1 MTDDYQLAAP
11 ESFWAKVKRLVNQSD
26 ESPRGVAV
34 EPEPL
39 PEDAPPPIR
48 FITLEPYSTYVVKTY
63 PGTGYTSYDLDGDN
77 RGGQEYAV
85 TVDGDTPVDVAVM
98 HYEYNGNHKQLVS
111 FVGDTI
117 NGSVKLAL
125 GEHETDQITLNDVTA
140 ASLRE
145 ELEKLPQIGLGNL
158 KVTVY
163 PGRWLIEFTGKLAG
177 QTFDP
182 FEVDRLESSV
192 FEAHVLITKWN
203 DSNAT
208 ARVLYPIPLAGEWDG
223 DDSVIN
229 DAVAAGSFGTAK
241 WFPAAGYVV
250 DVNECRDFNGDG
262 TPNL

>member
-48 FITLEPYSTYVVKTY
+48 FITLEPYSTYVVRTY
-63 PGTGYTSYDLDGDN
+63 APTGYNSYDLDGDD
-77 RGGQEYAV
+77 RGGQDYLMA
-85 TVDGDTPVDVAVM
+85 VDGETPVEVAVM
-98 HYEYNGNHKQLVS
+98 HYEYDGNHKQMISFKGDAVNGNIKLVL
-111 FVGDTI
+111 
-117 NGSVKLAL
+117 GS
-125 GEHETDQITLNDVTA
+125 HETDEISIANITA
-140 ASLRE
+140 ASLRAA
-145 ELEKLPQIGLGNL
+145 LEKLPQIGLGNL
-158 KVTVY
+158 KVTIY

-177 QTFDP
+177 QTFDL
-182 FEVDRLESSV
+182 FEVDRAFDAV
-192 FEAHVLITKWN
+192 FEVFVYPTKWN
-203 DSNAT
+203 DSNQT

-250 DVNECRDFNGDG
+250 DVNECRDYNGDG